1 MLNSVLTKKEKT
13 IKVHN
18 YFDNVT
24 TKQLE
29 QKIIKEI
36 ECQNNSTIVLDM
48 SQIELIDNPTLT
60 LLLKLFR
67 EAKRFNKSLKLFS
80 LSPAVSIVFEITKL
94 DTIFEIIST

>member
-80 LSPAVSIVFEITKL
+80 IIFRLSIKYFCLI
-94 DTIFEIIST
+94 